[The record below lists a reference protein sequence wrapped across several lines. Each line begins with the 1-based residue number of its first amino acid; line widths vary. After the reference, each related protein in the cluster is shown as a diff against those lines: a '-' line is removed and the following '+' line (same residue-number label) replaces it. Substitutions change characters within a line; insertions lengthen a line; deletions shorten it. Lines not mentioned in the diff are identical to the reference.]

1 MVRLPVFMSIVAPY
15 TVLARPLGSVKH
27 TRHALYAASIA
38 ANAKSSFLG
47 RETRNSKTRETSNPK
62 PRKGGVSCATF
73 KRGISINSILSC
85 LYIGVSGGHQRPVAG
100 TLARTKT
107 GLKCDFIKPACK
119 KHQMSFLK
127 KGAKIHLKNE
137 RKIIRQTPPKS

>member
-1 MVRLPVFMSIVAPY
+1 
-15 TVLARPLGSVKH
+15 
-27 TRHALYAASIA
+27 
-38 ANAKSSFLG
+38 
-47 RETRNSKTRETSNPK
+47 
-62 PRKGGVSCATF
+62 
-73 KRGISINSILSC
+73 

-107 GLKCDFIKPACK
+107 GLKCDFIKPAWK

-137 RKIIRQTPPKS
+137 RKINCPTGLKVAEKSTENIQSKFPQCERSEPLFPLNFFLNFHQLLQFTLPWRIAPMKEVLD